1 MRVIFW
7 GTRGSLP
14 TPLSARG
21 VREKLVAALVKG
33 ARRGLDTP
41 EKAAAFCDQE
51 LSFAESATFG
61 GNTSCVQI
69 DTGGPEYLLCDLGS
83 GAREFAVR
91 AVARHGPSQPQTYHV
106 LVSHVHWDHILGFP
120 FFVPAFTP
128 GNRIRI
134 YSCHAKLEQAL
145 RRQNAAPSFPV
156 EFASLGPRRVRS
168 GSNPARPT
176 RSPARTVTGRLQ
188 RHGGDSYGYRTER
201 AARASSIPP
210 TRSTRWRTWRRPGVR
225 RLLKLAIW

>member
-14 TPLSARG
+14 TPLSASG
-21 VREKLVAALVKG
+21 VRSKLIAALVKG

-41 EKAAAFCDQE
+41 EKAAAFCERE

-91 AVARHGPSQPQTYHV
+91 AVARHGPASPQTYHI
-106 LVSHVHWDHILGFP
+106 LVSHVHWDHIMGFP
-120 FFVPAFTP
+120 FFVPVYHAGQPDPDLQLPCRARGGVPPPERRAQLP
-128 GNRIRI
+128 G
-134 YSCHAKLEQAL
+134 
-145 RRQNAAPSFPV
+145 
-156 EFASLGPRRVRS
+156 RVRLARRRDRVR
-168 GSNPARPT
+168 PARARPPLR
-176 RSPARTVTGRLQ
+176 RSPARR
-188 RHGGDSYGYRTER
+188 
-201 AARASSIPP
+201 
-210 TRSTRWRTWRRPGVR
+210 
-225 RLLKLAIW
+225 